1 MLAVLTLCLG
11 AAVAGVLSETN
22 SCTDI
27 KDKIIGKRLPI
38 SWPRIEKNIGFQMCL
53 RKCEAM
59 SACLSINFN
68 RFLFECELNDR
79 KKQNLNELTDDDNYM
94 YAETTRTDHFDNV
107 CGGEIC
113 NNYSTCITM
122 QGNSKVCIETDCSEL
137 APEIINEQ
145 IVHRTYSPA
154 SITYDCKPGYI
165 GIGSITTT
173 NCSSGGK
180 WSSLDYRCG
189 LSK

>member
-1 MLAVLTLCLG
+1 MLAVLTLCLR
-11 AAVAGVLSETN
+11 AAVAGVMSETN

-27 KDKIIGKRLPI
+27 KDKIIGKRLPVPI

-94 YAETTRTDHFDNV
+94 YAETTVSRINTELFENAFFLIRNMNLIKKIFKEPV
-107 CGGEIC
+107 
-113 NNYSTCITM
+113 YSKTIFLVRL
-122 QGNSKVCIETDCSEL
+122 KV
-137 APEIINEQ
+137 Q
-145 IVHRTYSPA
+145 H
-154 SITYDCKPGYI
+154 
-165 GIGSITTT
+165 
-173 NCSSGGK
+173 
-180 WSSLDYRCG
+180 
-189 LSK
+189 

>member
-11 AAVAGVLSETN
+11 AAIAGVMSETN

-27 KDKIIGKRLPI
+27 KDRIIGKRLPVPI

-94 YAETTRTDHFDNV
+94 YAETTVSRINTELFENAFFLIRNMNLIKKIFKEPV
-107 CGGEIC
+107 
-113 NNYSTCITM
+113 YSKTIFLVRL
-122 QGNSKVCIETDCSEL
+122 KV
-137 APEIINEQ
+137 Q
-145 IVHRTYSPA
+145 H
-154 SITYDCKPGYI
+154 
-165 GIGSITTT
+165 
-173 NCSSGGK
+173 
-180 WSSLDYRCG
+180 
-189 LSK
+189 

>member
-1 MLAVLTLCLG
+1 MLPDLTLCLG
-11 AAVAGVLSETN
+11 AAVAGVMSETN

-27 KDKIIGKRLPI
+27 KDKIIGKRLPVPI

-94 YAETTRTDHFDNV
+94 YAETTVSRINTELFENAFFLIKNMNLITKIFKEPV
-107 CGGEIC
+107 
-113 NNYSTCITM
+113 YSKTIILVRL
-122 QGNSKVCIETDCSEL
+122 KV
-137 APEIINEQ
+137 Q
-145 IVHRTYSPA
+145 H
-154 SITYDCKPGYI
+154 
-165 GIGSITTT
+165 
-173 NCSSGGK
+173 
-180 WSSLDYRCG
+180 
-189 LSK
+189 

>member
-11 AAVAGVLSETN
+11 AAIAGVMSETN

-79 KKQNLNELTDDDNYM
+79 KKQNLNELTDDKNYM
-94 YAETTRTDHFDNV
+94 YAETIVSRINTKLFENAFFLFKNMNLITKIFKEPV
-107 CGGEIC
+107 
-113 NNYSTCITM
+113 YSKTIILVRL
-122 QGNSKVCIETDCSEL
+122 KV
-137 APEIINEQ
+137 P
-145 IVHRTYSPA
+145 H
-154 SITYDCKPGYI
+154 
-165 GIGSITTT
+165 
-173 NCSSGGK
+173 
-180 WSSLDYRCG
+180 
-189 LSK
+189 